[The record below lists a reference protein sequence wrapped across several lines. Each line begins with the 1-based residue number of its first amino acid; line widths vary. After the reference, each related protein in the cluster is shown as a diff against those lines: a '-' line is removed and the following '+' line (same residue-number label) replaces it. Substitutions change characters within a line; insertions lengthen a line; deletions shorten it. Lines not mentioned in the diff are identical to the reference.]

1 MLQTT
6 RHNRRNWIRPSRL
19 RIFVQSAAILA
30 TVAMTSFFLTAA
42 GECSEF
48 ETEPHKD
55 IALVRADDGVAH
67 GLETRDGAFVSEAP
81 LSGNSKLESA
91 IGI

>member
-1 MLQTT
+1 M
-6 RHNRRNWIRPSRL
+6 
-19 RIFVQSAAILA
+19 
-30 TVAMTSFFLTAA
+30 VAMISSFLTAA

-48 ETEPHKD
+48 ETETHKD
-55 IALVRADDGVAH
+55 IALVRADDGAAH

-91 IGI
+91 VGI